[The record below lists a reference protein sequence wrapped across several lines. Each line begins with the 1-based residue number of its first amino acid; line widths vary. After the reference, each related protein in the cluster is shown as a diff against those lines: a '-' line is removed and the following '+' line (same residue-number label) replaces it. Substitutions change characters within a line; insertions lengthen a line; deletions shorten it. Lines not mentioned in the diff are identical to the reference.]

1 MTVTSLRSA
10 AAAAARIGLVDFSTG
25 AEVTPK
31 FVPQVPQKRSGGSV
45 AVPQFGQAEASALP
59 HSEQKRR
66 PARFSVP
73 QLPQITREQ

>member
-1 MTVTSLRSA
+1 VTSRRSA
-10 AAAAARIGLVDFSTG
+10 TAAAERIGLVDFSSG

-31 FVPQVPQKRSGGSV
+31 LVPQLPQKRSFGSF
-45 AVPQFGQAEASALP
+45 AVPQFGQAAASALP

-66 PARFSVP
+66 PGRFSVP